1 MLLYDEVWWG
11 RARGVRRPGMFN
23 KEWPILTSGE
33 TRKEK
38 RFKLK
43 EYSCISI

>member
-1 MLLYDEVWWG
+1 MTRFGGG
-11 RARGVRRPGMFN
+11 RAGGVRRPGMFN

-43 EYSCISI
+43 EYSFISI